1 MRLRKVIGIPLTLIT
16 ISLIWCGVLILRED
30 MGKRVEIVSQDS
42 LLNKTHATILI
53 NTGSPENLSRTAVKQ
68 FIGDMLSDE
77 HVMGMP
83 NFIRVPLARGI
94 IAPFRASSSLER
106 YKLIW
111 GEGLESPLLRHSRL
125 LASSCQE
132 LLSEPVE
139 LSMRYGV
146 PNITTTIK
154 NINSRN
160 LNLDSVTLFPLFP
173 QFAVSSYH
181 TAVADAVKRLE
192 ANGFDGKLY
201 VVKPYYNH
209 PAYIKCVAEG
219 LRESLEKGFD
229 MLLFSFHSLPLS
241 QIEEG
246 EARGMEYDYKFQ
258 CLESARLIAQEL
270 GVSEDKYSVV
280 WASAIGNSWQRPYMD
295 EVVASLPSQGVS
307 RLVITAPGFIVDN
320 LESLYDLGCEAKD
333 IFLKSGGVSF
343 EFAHCV
349 NESFAEAI
357 VEISRS

>member
-1 MRLRKVIGIPLTLIT
+1 MSKKY
-16 ISLIWCGVLILRED
+16 EMKD
-30 MGKRVEIVSQDS
+30 HNN
-42 LLNKTHATILI
+42 LLNKTHATILL
-53 NTGSPENLSRTAVKQ
+53 NTGSPEELKQAAVKQ

-111 GEGLESPLLRHSRL
+111 GQGLESPLLRHSRV
-125 LASSCQE
+125 LASTCEE
-132 LLSEPVE
+132 LLCEPVE
-139 LSMRYGV
+139 LSMRYGL
-146 PNITTTIK
+146 PNITTALS

-160 LNLDSVTLFPLFP
+160 LSLDSVTLFPLFP
-173 QFAVSSYH
+173 QFAVSSYY
-181 TAVADAVKRLE
+181 TAVEDAVKRLQ
-192 ANGFDGKLY
+192 ANGFQGRIR

-209 PAYIKCVAEG
+209 PAYIKCVADG
-219 LRESLEKGFD
+219 VRGSLEKGFD

-246 EARGMEYDYKFQ
+246 EKKGVECDYKFQ

-270 GVSEDKYSVV
+270 GVSQDKYSVV

-349 NESFAEAI
+349 NESFAESI
-357 VEISRS
+357 VMISRSELVDWKEK